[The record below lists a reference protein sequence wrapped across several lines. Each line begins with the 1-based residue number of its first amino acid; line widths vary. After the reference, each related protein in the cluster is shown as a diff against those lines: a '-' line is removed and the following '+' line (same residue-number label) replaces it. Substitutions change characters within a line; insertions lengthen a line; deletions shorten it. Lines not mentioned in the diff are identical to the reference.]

1 MESYTEWFKRQQD
14 SKKKPHPVKPGKV
27 KPPKKPD
34 IPHPMPGKA
43 LDSFIKAV
51 DNLEGDW
58 KQLQAVVDK
67 KAKEPKKPKKDDE
80 KTKGK
85 PFGIPK
91 KPVDDEDEKEEKGDK
106 VPDEE
111 REQEPPDQEDQ
122 GDEELP
128 KLARKPGVDIRGP
141 RDVRR
146 PVVRIS

>member
-1 MESYTEWFKRQQD
+1 MESYSEWFKRQE
-14 SKKKPHPVKPGKV
+14 KKPHLVKAKV
-27 KPPKKPD
+27 KPPKPAKKPD
-34 IPHPMPGKA
+34 IPKPEPGKA

-67 KAKEPKKPKKDDE
+67 KAKEPKKPKKPDE
-80 KTKGK
+80 EKDKDKGK

-91 KPVDDEDEKEEKGDK
+91 RPVDDEDEKEDQPEKPEK
-106 VPDEE
+106 DEE
-111 REQEPPDQEDQ
+111 PQDQDDQ
-122 GDEELP
+122 GHEEKPPLV
-128 KLARKPGVDIRGP
+128 AKPGMDIRRP